1 MHDVLIALQTD
12 LASSIALRFMCQMEK
27 FGKFNAQAVHVP
39 DLDKDGHP
47 PAVGWVHKI
56 WEDEIVGKAREDIAK
71 LIQKENII
79 PDKLLSP
86 IVLLGERD
94 QVIQSELHHKTY
106 DIFMEGL
113 LHSFEP
119 DMFFIKLDSD
129 FYQNLLCPIL
139 MVKNLV
145 KLDRGVQVVGT
156 PETISLLLPWFY
168 KFWKDQPL
176 KVELLICQ
184 FENQAENITIL
195 ENDNQLVSEI
205 ENGGLGDRTAPYT
218 IKTAKGSAKMLASL
232 VRDQAL
238 VMSFVPKRKDNM
250 AHLLAMSPCPILFC
264 PEEKSQR

>member
-12 LASSIALRFMCQMEK
+12 LASSIALRFMCQIEK
-27 FGKFNAQAVHVP
+27 FGQFKTQAVHVP
-39 DLDKDGHP
+39 DLEKDGHP

-56 WEDEIVGKAREDIAK
+56 WEDEIVEKAREDISK
-71 LIQKENII
+71 MIREENIVR
-79 PDKLLSP
+79 DTLLTP

-94 QVIQSELHHKTY
+94 EVIQSELQHKAY

-129 FYQNLLCPIL
+129 LYQNLLCPIL
-139 MVKNLV
+139 MVKNLL
-145 KLDRGVQVVGT
+145 KLDRGIQVVGT
-156 PETISLLLPWFY
+156 PDTILHLLPWFY

-176 KVELLICQ
+176 NVELLICQ

-195 ENDNQLVSEI
+195 ENDNQLVSDI
-205 ENGGLGDRTAPYT
+205 ENGGLGDRIAPYT

-238 VMSFVPKRKDNM
+238 VMSFVPKSIENM
-250 AHLLAMSPCPILFC
+250 AHMLAMSPCPILFC